1 MDDLANLHLAAIS
14 GYENG
19 ADSLLVDPPSMA
31 PSKMKRP
38 PNAFLLYCIE
48 NRTTARGQHPD
59 KPNVEISRI
68 LAESWKQM
76 DEAARAPYKIRA
88 QQQQQEFKQVFP
100 EYKYDKAKLRRA
112 KKASEFD
119 TKHHIELPD
128 IVTLVN
134 MPIPEL
140 REWIGLL
147 QGEFLMSCQQN
158 LPECLQVEAENLA
171 HEIVANFPHD
181 EFQTGR

>member
-1 MDDLANLHLAAIS
+1 
-14 GYENG
+14 
-19 ADSLLVDPPSMA
+19 
-31 PSKMKRP
+31 
-38 PNAFLLYCIE
+38 
-48 NRTTARGQHPD
+48 
-59 KPNVEISRI
+59 
-68 LAESWKQM
+68 M

-147 QGEFLMSCQQN
+147 QGQFLMSCQQN
-158 LPECLQVEAENLA
+158 LPQYLQVEAENLA
-171 HEIVANFPHD
+171 HGIVANFPHD
-181 EFQTGR
+181 EFQTGQ